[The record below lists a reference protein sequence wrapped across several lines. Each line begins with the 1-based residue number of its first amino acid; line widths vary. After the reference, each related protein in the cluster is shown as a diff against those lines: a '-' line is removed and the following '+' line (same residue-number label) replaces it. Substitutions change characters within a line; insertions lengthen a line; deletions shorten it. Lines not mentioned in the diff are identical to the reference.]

1 VGDLPRYWMKRTKRA
16 LQRFRAEHTTHSG
29 LVPLIG
35 VAGLKF
41 FARGGSLVWTSNP
54 QPGRPGSSCH
64 AIFHQNPPPSTYVN
78 ARAEGQT
85 LRDAIEEGCAQCPT
99 FELSIFNVLRKM

>member
-1 VGDLPRYWMKRTKRA
+1 MKRTKRA